1 MELLQALSWRYAVK
15 KYKEDTVPE
24 EKIRRILEATNLS
37 ASSAGIQPYRVLVVK
52 DKVLRKQLSEGSF
65 NTQIAEASHL
75 FVFAAYT
82 DINQNMIDDY
92 MARTATTRSI
102 PVAQLADFKKSL
114 ESYLLANTSEANFQ
128 WAARQAYIGL
138 GTALIAA
145 ATEEV
150 DSTPMEGFDTAQVDR
165 LLGLTEKGL
174 RSCIILALGYR
185 DEERDWLAQLQKVR
199 LPLDEFSLQIG

>member
-24 EKIRRILEATNLS
+24 DKIRRILEATNLS

-92 MARTATTRSI
+92 MARTAATRSI